1 MTEQTMKAFAL
12 KSFEEPAAVHDVPV
26 PDVGPGDL
34 RVRVRAASIN
44 GFDVAVASGMAKG
57 MMEHRFPVVVGKDF
71 AGVVDAVGE
80 GVTRFGPGDEVV
92 GIVPTEQFLWRGSFG
107 EYVVV
112 PADGFVGAKPAN
124 VDFASAAG
132 LGLAGLAALVSVDAI
147 DPSKGDVVLVV
158 GATGGVGAYAVQLAS
173 GRGATVIATGL
184 PQDEAWLRE
193 LGASEVVDYTGDV
206 AAWVG
211 EHHPDGIDALI
222 DFVNR
227 DAGALTNL
235 AEVVKDG
242 GRLATTM
249 GTADVEGLGA
259 RNVTATNVVAQSDP
273 AQFVRLLQIAGEGAL
288 TVPVTRT
295 FSLHDL
301 HEGLE
306 LLGAGQARGKYVVTL
321 GG

>member
-1 MTEQTMKAFAL
+1 MEQTMKAFAL
-12 KSFEEPAAVHDVPV
+12 RSFEEPAGVHDVSV
-26 PDVGPGDL
+26 PDVGPGDV

-44 GFDVAVASGMAKG
+44 GFDVFVATGMAKH

-71 AGVVDAVGE
+71 AGVVDAVGD

-112 PADGFVGAKPAN
+112 PADGFVQAKPAN
-124 VDFASAAG
+124 VDFAAAAG

-147 DPSKGDVVLVV
+147 DPSDGDVVLVV
-158 GATGGVGAYAVQLAS
+158 GATGGVGTYAVQLAS

-193 LGASEVVDYTGDV
+193 LGASEVVDYTGEV
-206 AAWVG
+206 AAWVR
-211 EHHPDGIDALI
+211 EHHPNGIDALI
-222 DFVNR
+222 DLVNR
-227 DAGALTNL
+227 DGEALAKV
-235 AEVVKDG
+235 AELVKDG

-249 GTADVEGLGA
+249 GSADVEGLASRGITA
-259 RNVTATNVVAQSDP
+259 SNVFAQSDP
-273 AQFVRLLQIAGEGAL
+273 AHFARLLQVAGEGAI

-306 LLGAGQARGKYVVTL
+306 LLSTGQARGKYVVTME
-321 GG
+321 G

>member
-1 MTEQTMKAFAL
+1 MEQTMKAFAL
-12 KSFEEPAAVHDVPV
+12 KSFEEPAGVHEVRL
-26 PDVGPGDL
+26 PDAGPGDV

-44 GFDVAVASGMAKG
+44 GFDVFVASGLAKD
-57 MMEHRFPVVVGKDF
+57 MMEYRFPVVVGKDF

-112 PADGFVGAKPAN
+112 PADGFVEAKPAK
-124 VDFASAAG
+124 VDFAAAAG
-132 LGLAGLAALVSVDAI
+132 LGLAGLAALVSVDATR
-147 DPSKGDVVLVV
+147 PSEGDVVLVV
-158 GATGGVGAYAVQLAS
+158 GATGGVGAYAVQIAA

-206 AAWVG
+206 AAEVR
-211 EHHPDGIDALI
+211 EHHPDGIDAVVDL
-222 DFVNR
+222 VNR
-227 DAGALTNL
+227 DGGALASV
-235 AEVVKDG
+235 AELVKEG

-249 GTADVEGLGA
+249 GSADVEGLAA
-259 RNVTATNVVAQSDP
+259 RGVTASNVFAQSDP
-273 AQFVRLLQIAGEGAL
+273 ADFARLLQVAGEGAL

-306 LLGAGQARGKYVVTL
+306 LLGTGQARGKYVVKVE
-321 GG
+321 G

>member
-1 MTEQTMKAFAL
+1 MEAFAL
-12 KSFEEPAAVHDVPV
+12 RSFEEAAGVHEVPV
-26 PDVGPGDL
+26 PDVGSGDV
-34 RVRVRAASIN
+34 RVRLRAASIN
-44 GFDVAVASGMAKG
+44 CFDVFVASGAAKD

-80 GVTRFGPGDEVV
+80 GVTRFEPGDQVV

-112 PADGFVGAKPAN
+112 PADGFIEGKPAKF
-124 VDFASAAG
+124 DFAAAAG

-147 DPSKGDVVLVV
+147 DPSEGDVVLVV

-184 PQDEAWLRE
+184 PEDEAWLRE

-206 AAWVG
+206 AAWVR
-211 EHHPDGIDALI
+211 EHHPTGIDALV
-222 DFVNR
+222 DLVNR
-227 DAGALTNL
+227 DGEALANVAAL
-235 AEVVKDG
+235 VKEG

-249 GTADVEGLGA
+249 GSADVDGLASRGITA
-259 RNVTATNVVAQSDP
+259 FNVFAQADP
-273 AQFVRLLQIAGEGAL
+273 APFARLLQVASDGAL

-306 LLGAGQARGKYVVTL
+306 LLGTGRARGKYVVDL
-321 GG
+321 EGRE